1 MQFPSGYE
9 WDNNKNALNKTKHGY
24 GFESAVDIF
33 KQSVYESLPFVH
45 NGEERKFA
53 IGSLQGEEVTV
64 IFCERSGKRR
74 IISIRRARDYERNI
88 YKQFIIG

>member
-1 MQFPSGYE
+1 MHFPSGYE

-24 GFESAVDIF
+24 EFESAVNVF
-33 KQSVYESLPFVH
+33 KQSVYESPLFVH

-53 IGSLQGEEVTV
+53 VGLLQGKEVTV

-74 IISIRRARDYERNI
+74 IISIRRARDYERDI
-88 YKQFIIG
+88 YKQFITG